1 MSENKEES
9 PAKKPETTVATTAD
23 NPAETPAENPEKVP
37 AETAAEIPAKAPAET
52 PAENPAKALSET
64 PTESPVKAPAET
76 PAKTSEET
84 PAKTSEETPA
94 KTSEETP
101 AKTSEETPAK
111 TSEETPAK
119 TSEET
124 PAKTSEE
131 TPAKTS
137 EETPA
142 KTPAEAP
149 AVLKTKQDF
158 RKKVWCHMAEK
169 RLSNS
174 FRSLCS
180 RTPFFKRATEATKR
194 LCELEELKKSKLLM
208 ISPDKFVILLPLKKE
223 KEILIPTPR
232 LFNGLFSHIKNAAGL
247 PEEESKNV
255 ITRNNIKQIES
266 PVNFDTTTDLK
277 VDMLILGSVCVN
289 RAGYRI
295 GDGAGFAD
303 LEYAILSKMKAVNEK
318 TTVVTL
324 VHDCQILDD
333 LPNELFEPHDVP
345 VDIIITPTQTIFVNP
360 RLPKPTE
367 IIWPAISKRR
377 LAGMPVLGEIKQF
390 VEKEG
395 KVVTLKEEDSDEE
408 SRSKERIRVKKM
420 ISELQQKYRRSRSR
434 PNSGIKENG
443 TTEKDRDVRRRP
455 YLRKRRLRK
464 ARDNNDENNDSEN
477 KSTENRTNAKI
488 PRPAR
493 RFTPRNHVDFS
504 LRLSNIASTVRVRD
518 LKNALIER
526 GVKPTNITWRGQK
539 GFCYLHFGKL
549 RNKSISPEEQQPV
562 QVDSIVANLRQ
573 LKIGEAPPAGEN
585 GFIVVEPAEPVTR
598 IEVTDVSAV

>member
-9 PAKKPETTVATTAD
+9 PAKKPETTVATTAET
-23 NPAETPAENPEKVP
+23 PAESPAKTTAEKPAENPEKVPAEKPAENPEKVPAEKPAENPEKVP

-52 PAENPAKALSET
+52 PVENPAKALSET
-64 PTESPVKAPAET
+64 PTESPVIAPA
-76 PAKTSEET
+76 
-84 PAKTSEETPA
+84 
-94 KTSEETP
+94 
-101 AKTSEETPAK
+101 
-111 TSEETPAK
+111 
-119 TSEET
+119 
-124 PAKTSEE
+124 E

-194 LCELEELKKSKLLM
+194 LCELEELKNSKLLM

-255 ITRNNIKQIES
+255 ITRNNIRQIES

-318 TTVVTL
+318 TKVVTL

-443 TTEKDRDVRRRP
+443 TTEKDRDVRKRP

-493 RFTPRNHVDFS
+493 RFTPRNHVNFS

-573 LKIGEAPPAGEN
+573 LKIGKAPPAGEN